1 MKAVLNDLY
10 QTMSE
15 SCAEVFAFK
24 KVRKEKKSINGM
36 SIFKLSYLLGLYK
49 KLLRF
54 SVVGGD

>member
-1 MKAVLNDLY
+1 MLNDLY
-10 QTMSE
+10 QMMSE